1 MPSEPYRVAAE
12 PAVSDD
18 LRELAAVDEELVDV
32 AIRLMLA
39 LRDDP
44 WAGED
49 LRERYNLRAIKDCR
63 KLRFD
68 LPNWKGK
75 PRYRLVYRNEPED
88 GAPEIV
94 RLLAVGTRES
104 LAAYRSAATRLGNE
118 SRGRRKRG
126 SE

>member
-1 MPSEPYRVAAE
+1 MPSEPYRVATE
-12 PAVSDD
+12 PGVSDD

-68 LPNWKGK
+68 LPGWKGK
-75 PRYRLVYRNEPED
+75 PRYRLVYRNEPLD
-88 GAPEIV
+88 GAPGLV
-94 RLLAVGTRES
+94 RVWSIGPRDDLI
-104 LAAYRSAATRLGNE
+104 AYGRAATRITRAAARE
-118 SRGRRKRG
+118 RRHRR
-126 SE
+126 